1 MMNSSIIFP
10 LFRKYPNDK
19 SYFKILSDQE
29 FIEYTLVGQYYSVNA
44 IKASILPDRNYLMDL
59 IENTDKNYLVISE
72 EEFESAIHVWKTTK
86 KLLS

>member
-1 MMNSSIIFP
+1 MNSSIIFP

-29 FIEYTLVGQYYSVNA
+29 FIEYTLVGQYYSVNV